1 MMLSEPRKIIK
12 TMEIEFEGYRLGVY
26 GPRNVLICKW
36 AQSFN
41 EACDAPR
48 SPWIDPQGKLVV
60 YNKGH
65 KRYSNEVQYH
75 RLTAEPGDWIFYN
88 KEIGFK
94 VLSDAAVRRTLKEK
108 DPAVKP
114 GDFVLS
120 SGEHAKVYVGPLGA
134 DFEKDR
140 SKFSDIGFM
149 DLSGVSFTS
158 ELMFEKP
165 LSNDLLSLLYGGGY
179 VKNQKPINWQ
189 QEIQKWADE
198 WAPNLVN
205 LNVSD
210 RAAQALENAF
220 WRTHKQPPTTNV
232 VNVSIDSVVNEKIDN
247 MYKEALAHLK
257 LYNNGLYGKIN
268 KTVENTLKGYNKVS
282 ADNAIFIQKNSLGKV
297 VAQPGFMSADN
308 LPDPDVAMAKEIFD
322 TVEDALSANQEAA
335 NATEYGFQIHID
347 WTKK

>member
-1 MMLSEPRKIIK
+1 MTLPEPRKFIK
-12 TMEIEFEGYRLGVY
+12 TIEIEFEGYRLGVY

-75 RLTAEPGDWIFYN
+75 MLTAEPGDWIFYN

-149 DLSGVSFTS
+149 DL
-158 ELMFEKP
+158 L
-165 LSNDLLSLLYGGGY
+165 
-179 VKNQKPINWQ
+179 
-189 QEIQKWADE
+189 
-198 WAPNLVN
+198 
-205 LNVSD
+205 
-210 RAAQALENAF
+210 
-220 WRTHKQPPTTNV
+220 
-232 VNVSIDSVVNEKIDN
+232 KI
-247 MYKEALAHLK
+247 
-257 LYNNGLYGKIN
+257 YNNGLYGKIN
-268 KTVENTLKGYNKVS
+268 KTVENTLKGCNKVS

-297 VAQPGFMSADN
+297 VAQPGFMSTDN